1 MCVQRKRSEWTPV
14 LAQNGNGQP
23 DLYTARDV
31 EHGIFSNLVTEADWY
46 RRETWT
52 DEWWGKQMN
61 NPIQSPWIMKILQ
74 KHFFLLK
81 ITNI

>member
-31 EHGIFSNLVTEADWY
+31 EHGIFSNLGWLVQEGDMNRWMI
-46 RRETWT
+46 RET
-52 DEWWGKQMN
+52 DE
-61 NPIQSPWIMKILQ
+61 QSYPKPLNYENLAEA
-74 KHFFLLK
+74 FFSP
-81 ITNI
+81 